1 MIQQDEMR
9 GGVKLS
15 ELVKHLGLAVVNK
28 GKDFEN
34 ALVGIRDVNR
44 PGLQLVGFFDYFD
57 ERRLQVIGMAETK
70 MLESMTTEQRTES
83 FSRLFE
89 YDIPALVVS
98 RDLDIYPECL
108 TMARKH
114 QRTLLHTAD
123 TTVVLSI
130 LSETT

>member
-57 ERRLQVIGMAETK
+57 ERRLQAVSYTHLTLPTK
-70 MLESMTTEQRTES
+70 LE
-83 FSRLFE
+83 
-89 YDIPALVVS
+89 V
-98 RDLDIYPECL
+98 
-108 TMARKH
+108 
-114 QRTLLHTAD
+114 
-123 TTVVLSI
+123 
-130 LSETT
+130 

>member
-44 PGLQLVGFFDYFD
+44 PGLQLVGF
-57 ERRLQVIGMAETK
+57 L
-70 MLESMTTEQRTES
+70 TTLMNAV
-83 FSRLFE
+83 SRLS
-89 YDIPALVVS
+89 AW
-98 RDLDIYPECL
+98 RRQKCWR
-108 TMARKH
+108 A
-114 QRTLLHTAD
+114 
-123 TTVVLSI
+123 
-130 LSETT
+130 